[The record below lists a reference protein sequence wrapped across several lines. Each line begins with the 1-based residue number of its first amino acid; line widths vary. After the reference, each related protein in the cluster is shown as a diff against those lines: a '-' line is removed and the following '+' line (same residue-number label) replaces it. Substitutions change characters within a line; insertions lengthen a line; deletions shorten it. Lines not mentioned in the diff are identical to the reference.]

1 MKVGPDHLCTVTL
14 TQLIIHKRVTPSPV
28 GYNNKV
34 TYQQRKHHEVHIPSA
49 EVYIKY
55 DATEFPGINLSV
67 YDNQTT
73 ASDDGGHFEF
83 EGMEK
88 GNYYLYA
95 KGYDISI
102 SEEVSGGTPV
112 EIKSKKQEV
121 EMNVP
126 VTE

>member
-1 MKVGPDHLCTVTL
+1 MKTPASILLGFILVSVVGACTKPGTGGKAKIAGHV
-14 TQLIIHKRVTPSPV
+14 
-28 GYNNKV
+28 
-34 TYQQRKHHEVHIPSA
+34 KHHEVHIPSA

-73 ASDDGGHFEF
+73 AGSTDGYYEF
-83 EGMEK
+83 VEMNK

>member
-1 MKVGPDHLCTVTL
+1 VKTPASILLGFILVSVVGACTKPGTGGKAKIAGHV
-14 TQLIIHKRVTPSPV
+14 
-28 GYNNKV
+28 
-34 TYQQRKHHEVHIPSA
+34 KHHEVHIPSA

-73 ASDDGGHFEF
+73 AGSTDGYYEF
-83 EGMEK
+83 VEMNK